1 MRPLPT
7 PPQSLCIA
15 MAEVKTHAY
24 GWFAPEAGGRLRVLA
39 LVDAQA
45 VAIYEQA
52 ADSSWSR
59 VATLSAPG
67 RGAGWVYGS
76 PEPFVAAGRSYVSLV
91 IGRAPPDGTKPY
103 YNETWVL
110 GMEGTAIR
118 CDDGR
123 SHIRRTDPEWFLGDE
138 QVFILYNIYAE
149 AGFYELHRSATGI
162 KVH

>member
-1 MRPLPT
+1 
-7 PPQSLCIA
+7 
-15 MAEVKTHAY
+15 
-24 GWFAPEAGGRLRVLA
+24 
-39 LVDAQA
+39 
-45 VAIYEQA
+45 
-52 ADSSWSR
+52 